1 VVRRENTD
9 QMKVKEHR
17 KRTTKVVFKNE
28 RRRRRRR
35 RKRSTNEIINITP
48 TWNVRQVIHSQ
59 SMKQSTAHSGPYPV

>member
-48 TWNVRQVIHSQ
+48 TWNIRQVIHSQ

>member
-17 KRTTKVVFKNE
+17 KRTTKAVFKNE

-48 TWNVRQVIHSQ
+48 TWNIRQVIHSQ

>member
-35 RKRSTNEIINITP
+35 KRSTNEIINITP
-48 TWNVRQVIHSQ
+48 TWNIRQVIHSQ